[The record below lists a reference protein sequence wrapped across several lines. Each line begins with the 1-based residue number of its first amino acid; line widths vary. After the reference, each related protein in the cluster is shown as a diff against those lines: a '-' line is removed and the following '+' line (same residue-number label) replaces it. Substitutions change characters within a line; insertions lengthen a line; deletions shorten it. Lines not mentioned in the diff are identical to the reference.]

1 MKRMAVPRSEEPR
14 PRAGFPGVAPRGQA
28 DSGSAP
34 EDGATPA
41 PERTGFRYLLGQRD
55 FQLIWYAQVGA
66 QLADKFLMFS
76 LIILAYHLSKGST
89 PVAITL
95 LAYTVPAVGIAPL
108 AGVLA
113 DRFDRKT
120 IMVTTNVVR
129 ALLVMLIP
137 LASLVPALRND
148 YVHLLVIT
156 FAFAAVGQL
165 FSPAEAAAI
174 PSVVSRESLI
184 TANSMVLATMVVT
197 LVAGG
202 VLAPVVS
209 RLDIYAP
216 YWLAATLFTIA
227 GGLIWFARIPRPET
241 GPTTPEEKRHP
252 FHQVAVELKEG
263 FAALATSPVL
273 LLSFY
278 ELTLAVLVMFMMFTL
293 APAYVSQVLG
303 IEAQDSYVILLPA
316 TVGALIAAAALG
328 QLGRKISP
336 PTLLVTALAATG
348 LTLVLLATAPAVL
361 LQFEELRAY
370 ARWAGSAFS
379 LLLGLEFGALLIPA
393 LTYLMENTTDSTRG
407 RVFALLFMV
416 VNGVTAVPVLL
427 TAVLSDWFGINH
439 VIGALGVL
447 VAGTGVF
454 MARYARRVF
463 ATARQP
469 G

>member
-1 MKRMAVPRSEEPR
+1 VVPRAQPGAAPADEPTHK
-14 PRAGFPGVAPRGQA
+14 G
-28 DSGSAP
+28 
-34 EDGATPA
+34 DGAG
-41 PERTGFRYLLGQRD
+41 ERTGFRHLLGQRD

-76 LIILAYHLSKGST
+76 LIILAYHLSRGST

-95 LAYTVPAVGIAPL
+95 LAYTVPAVGIAPI

-120 IMVTTNVVR
+120 IMVTTNLVR
-129 ALLVMLIP
+129 AVLIMLIP
-137 LASLVPALRND
+137 LASTVPALRND
-148 YVHLLVIT
+148 YFHLLLIT

-174 PSVVSRESLI
+174 PTVVPRETLI

-216 YWLAATLFTIA
+216 YWLASLLFLVA
-227 GGLIWFARIPRPET
+227 GGLIWFARIPRPE
-241 GPTTPEEKRHP
+241 PESHAPQQERHP

-263 FAALATSPVL
+263 FEALATSPVL

-316 TVGALIAAAALG
+316 TVGALAAAAALG

-336 PTLLVTALAATG
+336 PRLLVGALAATG
-348 LTLVLLATAPAVL
+348 LTLVLLATAPAIL
-361 LQFEELRAY
+361 RQFEDLRAY
-370 ARWAGSAFS
+370 TRWAGSAFS

-393 LTYLMENTTDSTRG
+393 LTYLMENTPDSIRG
-407 RVFALLFMV
+407 RIFALLFTV
-416 VNGVTAVPVLL
+416 VNGVSALPVLL
-427 TAVLSDWFGINH
+427 TAALSDWLGINH

-463 ATARQP
+463 AGAAEP

>member
-1 MKRMAVPRSEEPR
+1 
-14 PRAGFPGVAPRGQA
+14 VA
-28 DSGSAP
+28 
-34 EDGATPA
+34 
-41 PERTGFRYLLGQRD
+41 
-55 FQLIWYAQVGA
+55 
-66 QLADKFLMFS
+66 
-76 LIILAYHLSKGST
+76 
-89 PVAITL
+89 
-95 LAYTVPAVGIAPL
+95 IAPL

-129 ALLVMLIP
+129 AVLVMLIP
-137 LASLVPALRND
+137 LASLVPALRHD

-174 PSVVSRESLI
+174 PTVVSRETLI

-202 VLAPVVS
+202 VLAPIVS

-216 YWLAATLFTIA
+216 YWLAAVLFVIA
-227 GGLIWFARIPRPET
+227 GGLIWFARIPRPD
-241 GPTTPEEKRHP
+241 PEPHSPDQRRHP

-316 TVGALIAAAALG
+316 TVGALASAALLG

-336 PTLLVTALAATG
+336 PTLLVSALAATG
-348 LTLVLLATAPAVL
+348 VTLVLLATAPAL
-361 LQFEELRAY
+361 LRQFEELRVY
-370 ARWAGSAFS
+370 ARWAGSAFA

-393 LTYLMENTTDSTRG
+393 LTYLMENTSDSIRG
-407 RVFALLFMV
+407 RIFALLFMV
-416 VNGVTAVPVLL
+416 VNGVTALPVLL
-427 TAVLSDWFGINH
+427 AAVLSDWFGINH

-454 MARYARRVF
+454 MARYAKRVF
-463 ATARQP
+463 AAAREP

>member
-1 MKRMAVPRSEEPR
+1 MAVPRSEGPQ
-14 PRAGFPGVAPRGQA
+14 RADGLRGVAPSE
-28 DSGSAP
+28 DSHAGPPPGREHAHS
-34 EDGATPA
+34 EQ
-41 PERTGFRYLLGQRD
+41 RTGFRSLLDQRD
-55 FQLIWYAQVGA
+55 FQLIWFAQVGA

-76 LIILAYHLSKGST
+76 LIILAYHLSRGST

-95 LAYTVPAVGIAPL
+95 LAYTVPAVAIAPL
-108 AGVLA
+108 AGVFA

-120 IMVTTNVVR
+120 IMVTTNLVR
-129 ALLVMLIP
+129 AVLVMLIP
-137 LASLVPALRND
+137 LASLVPALRHD

-174 PSVVSRESLI
+174 PSVVPREALI

-197 LVAGG
+197 LVVGG
-202 VLAPVVS
+202 TLAPIVS
-209 RLDIYAP
+209 RIDIYAP
-216 YWLAATLFTIA
+216 YWCASVLFVVG
-227 GGLIWFARIPRPET
+227 GGLIGLARIPRPDPSAN
-241 GPTTPEEKRHP
+241 GRPEKRHP
-252 FHQVAVELKEG
+252 FSQVVVELKEG
-263 FAALATSPVL
+263 FRELATSPVL

-278 ELTLAVLVMFMMFTL
+278 QVALAVLVMFMMFTL

-316 TVGALIAAAALG
+316 TIGALVAAGVLG
-328 QLGRKISP
+328 QLGRNLSP
-336 PTLLVTALAATG
+336 PTVLVTALFATG
-348 LTLVLLATAPAVL
+348 LTLFLLATAPAVI
-361 LQFEELRAY
+361 QQVEALRIY
-370 ARWAGSAFS
+370 TRWVGSVFS
-379 LLLGLEFGALLIPA
+379 LLLGMEFGALLIPA
-393 LTYLMENTTDSTRG
+393 LTYLMEHTSDSIRG
-407 RVFALLFMV
+407 RIFALLFMV

-447 VAGTGVF
+447 LAGTGLF

-463 ATARQP
+463 ASAAQP

>member
-1 MKRMAVPRSEEPR
+1 MAVPRSDGPHR
-14 PRAGFPGVAPRGQA
+14 GPPGVVPRAQPSRGAAPTV
-28 DSGSAP
+28 
-34 EDGATPA
+34 EATHQ
-41 PERTGFRYLLGQRD
+41 EVQHGDQTGFRHLLKQRD
-55 FQLIWYAQVGA
+55 FQLIWYAQVAA

-76 LIILAYHLSKGST
+76 LIILAYHLSQGST

-120 IMVTTNVVR
+120 IMVTTNLVR
-129 ALLVMLIP
+129 AVLIMLIP
-137 LASLVPALRND
+137 LASLVPALRHD
-148 YVHLLVIT
+148 YLHLLVIT

-174 PSVVSRESLI
+174 PTVVSRETLI

-197 LVAGG
+197 LVVGG
-202 VLAPVVS
+202 VLAPIVS

-216 YWLAATLFTIA
+216 YWFATLLFAVA
-227 GGLIWFARIPRPET
+227 GGLIWFATIPRPESN
-241 GPTTPEEKRHP
+241 GDGRQRHP
-252 FHQVAVELKEG
+252 FHQVAIELKEG

-278 ELTLAVLVMFMMFTL
+278 QLALAVLVVFMMFTL
-293 APAYVSQVLG
+293 APAYVTQVLG

-316 TVGALIAAAALG
+316 TIGALAAAAALG
-328 QLGRKISP
+328 QLGRRISP
-336 PTLLVTALAATG
+336 PALLVGALAATG
-348 LTLVLLATAPAVL
+348 VTLVLLAGAPAI
-361 LQFEELRAY
+361 LQQFASLRPY
-370 ARWAGSAFS
+370 TRWAGSAFS

-393 LTYLMENTTDSTRG
+393 LTYLMEHTPDSIRG
-407 RVFALLFMV
+407 RIFALLFTV
-416 VNGVTAVPVLL
+416 VNGVSALPILVTA
-427 TAVLSDWFGINH
+427 ALSDWLGINH

-447 VAGTGVF
+447 VAGTGIF

-463 ATARQP
+463 AEAAEP